1 MSWFIAMAYRNQ
13 LRSEV
18 VVSCPYVTLTISCF
32 FFNTGSNPYNEE
44 KKTRLIPQT

>member
-13 LRSEV
+13 LSREV

-32 FFNTGSNPYNEE
+32 FSIRDPYNEE